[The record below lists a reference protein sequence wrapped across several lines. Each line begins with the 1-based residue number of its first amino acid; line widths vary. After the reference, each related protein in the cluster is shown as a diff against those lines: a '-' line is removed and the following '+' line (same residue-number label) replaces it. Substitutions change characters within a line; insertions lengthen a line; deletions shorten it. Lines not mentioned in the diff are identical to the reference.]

1 MVECMAPA
9 STSGWKEG
17 GGRRLV
23 AARAEEEKRSR
34 RKILPRGHCTRPKIH
49 LLKKKSFLRTFWSN
63 QILFQVIGNL
73 CIKATGGS
81 LLPKKHYHLEQAG
94 NKHWVSVAT
103 RFQSCFLGLFFFFSA
118 TTQDRQY
125 CYKWLV
131 GSRGGGCQPLGLRR
145 PEAKPA
151 FMPLAFS

>member
-1 MVECMAPA
+1 MFM
-9 STSGWKEG
+9 SGWGFCGRMYGSSLHKWLEG
-17 GGRRLV
+17 GGRRGGNGWWLHE
-23 AARAEEEKRSR
+23 RRRRSRR

-49 LLKKKSFLRTFWSN
+49 PLKKKSFLRTFWSN

-103 RFQSCFLGLFFFFSA
+103 RFQSCFLGLFYFFRLLLRTDNIA
-118 TTQDRQY
+118 TSG
-125 CYKWLV
+125 WWV
-131 GSRGGGCQPLGLRR
+131 AEE
-145 PEAKPA
+145 EAVSL
-151 FMPLAFS
+151 LA